1 MGQKTDSREF
11 FRKEVMER
19 DVLNRIKWDPKLNPG
34 EYGIH
39 YLDRISGRLLK
50 AGFSEIKLEGD
61 FFRLGDSLI
70 PMHRI
75 RKITW
80 KKKVVWEKRR
90 I

>member
-1 MGQKTDSREF
+1 
-11 FRKEVMER
+11 MEK

-34 EYGIH
+34 EYSIH
-39 YLDRISGRLLK
+39 YLDRVSGRLLK
-50 AGFSEIKLEGD
+50 AGFLEIKPEGD
-61 FFRLGDSLI
+61 FFRLRDSLI

-75 RKITW
+75 RKIIW